1 MLFTEYNEETALRV
15 SFEEGKTEG
24 LTEGEAK
31 VKLETAKKMKE
42 ANEPIEKIVKFTDL
56 PIEEIERL

>member
-24 LTEGEAK
+24 LVEGK
-31 VKLETAKKMKE
+31 VETAKKMKE

-56 PIEEIERL
+56 PIEEIEKL